1 MISEPGLEVAEIRRA
16 ALRLFA
22 ERGYRATTMADVGAA
37 VGVRGPSL
45 YRHVKSKQ
53 DLLVAVMIE
62 TMEALLDAQRAAVGA
77 GGDPVLRLRRM
88 VEAHVRYH
96 AGHRDQAFVGNR
108 EIGNLD
114 PPARDRILAMRATYE
129 RTLRG
134 VIEEGRSAGV
144 FAVEHPR
151 LASYS
156 ILDMGIGVA
165 AWFRPD
171 GPHSAE
177 QIAYTYADQ
186 AVRMLSPV
194 PSEP

>member
-53 DLLVAVMIE
+53 DLLAAVMVE
-62 TMEALLDAQRAAVGA
+62 TMEALLDAQRAAAGA

-114 PPARDRILAMRATYE
+114 QPARDQILAMRATYE

-134 VIEEGRSAGV
+134 VIEEGCDAGV

-171 GPHSAE
+171 GPHSVE
-177 QIAYTYADQ
+177 QVAYTYADQ
-186 AVRMLSPV
+186 AIRMLSAARPE
-194 PSEP
+194 S